1 MSQNSASVNVY
12 LKTPEG
18 LVFEGETNNDGKLV
32 LTFERKEL
40 LLESDFEIGLDSYSI
55 DTAKMYNVLDGQSA
69 FFVSSSNVQTE
80 KDWPPCKL
88 STVLQVLK
96 SIEEMNLGIVM
107 DFSHPFSHSI
117 DLKQGKLSIP
127 LLVGCALGLVT
138 SENKPSPL
146 VEILNVSQSID
157 VEAINNEKYISVT
170 PSSTAKFH
178 FPVVYDKNIWN
189 IISTN
194 SFQSLYFYSDLVVDE
209 LISGVRI
216 PLLGIFPFREL
227 DETNTWREDEPIWR
241 RVDRKNR

>member
-40 LLESDFEIGLDSYSI
+40 LLGSDFEIGLDSYSI
-55 DTAKMYNVLDGQSA
+55 DTAKMYNVLDGQYTA

-88 STVLQVLK
+88 STVLHVLK
-96 SIEEMNLGIVM
+96 SIDEMNLGIVM

-117 DLKQGKLSIP
+117 DLKQGKLSLP
-127 LLVGCALGLVT
+127 LPVGRALGMVT

-146 VEILNVSQSID
+146 VEILNVSHSID

-178 FPVVYDKNIWN
+178 FPVVYDKNI
-189 IISTN
+189 
-194 SFQSLYFYSDLVVDE
+194 
-209 LISGVRI
+209 
-216 PLLGIFPFREL
+216 
-227 DETNTWREDEPIWR
+227 
-241 RVDRKNR
+241 